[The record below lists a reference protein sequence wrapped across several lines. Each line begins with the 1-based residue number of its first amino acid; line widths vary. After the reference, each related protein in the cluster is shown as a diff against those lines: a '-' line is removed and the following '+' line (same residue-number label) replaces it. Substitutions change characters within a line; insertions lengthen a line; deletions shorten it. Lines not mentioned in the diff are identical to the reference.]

1 MALVE
6 PPQSHKLRVLRMKQK
21 LAYLSHSA
29 RTVQAHAS
37 KRNRLLRTVGYAIL
51 RRMRS
56 YETFLPDF
64 TEEDLAII
72 RAVKPYTATS
82 TDRIYGLINAVRY
95 IVANQITGDF
105 VECGVW
111 KGGSAMAML
120 KTLQQLGA
128 PERELHLY
136 DTFTGMTA
144 PTEKD
149 TSQFEPDT
157 VAAYEAL
164 KEKNGICRWAYASL
178 EEAQKNVLSTG
189 YSPAKIHW
197 VVGRVE
203 DTLLSKVPE
212 RISLLRLDTDFYES
226 TKAELV
232 HLFPRLISGGV
243 IIVDDYGH
251 WDGVRVAVDE
261 YVAEHKIKL
270 LLNRL
275 DYSGRIG
282 VKL

>member
-1 MALVE
+1 
-6 PPQSHKLRVLRMKQK
+6 MKQT
-21 LAYLSHSA
+21 LAYLTHSA

-37 KRNRLLRTVGYAIL
+37 KRNRFLRTVGYAIL

-64 TEEDLAII
+64 TDEDIQII

-82 TDRIYGLINAVRY
+82 TDRIYGLLNAVRY
-95 IVANQITGDF
+95 IVANNIPGDF

-111 KGGSAMAML
+111 KGGSAMTMI
-120 KTLQQLGA
+120 KTLQQLRA
-128 PERELHLY
+128 PEREVHLF
-136 DTFTGMTA
+136 DTFAGMTA
-144 PTEKD
+144 PTDKD

-164 KEKNGICRWAYASL
+164 KEENGICRWAYASL
-178 EEAQKNVLSTG
+178 DEAKRNVLSTG
-189 YSPAKIHW
+189 YDPKKIHW
-197 VVGRVE
+197 IVGRVE
-203 DTLLSKVPE
+203 DTLPGNTPQQ
-212 RISLLRLDTDFYES
+212 ISLLRLDTDFYES

-232 HLFPRLISGGV
+232 HLWPRLIPGGV

-251 WDGVRVAVDE
+251 WDGVRIAIDE